1 MTFLE
6 NSAFIGLIMPGD
18 VTLLV
23 AGLLASQGR
32 LSLMWLIVLGSIGAI
47 LGDSTGYAVGRFGGV
62 NFLRRYGRFFFFR
75 ERYLE
80 KAQRYFDVHGG
91 KTILIGRFVAV
102 VKSLG
107 PVAAGIG
114 RMPYKTFLAY
124 NVAGSILSV
133 SLYLVL
139 GYFFGASWQ
148 KISTWLGRGAAIAFG
163 VLVLAVVV
171 IWTVRRRRK
180 AKLDNNPDSEPQVPE
195 PVNPAAAGSDGT
207 GDGAA

>member
-1 MTFLE
+1 MEYWGYWIVLAMTFLE

-32 LSLMWLIVLGSIGAI
+32 LNLAALIVLASIGAI
-47 LGDSTGYAVGRFGGV
+47 LGDSAGYAVGRYGGV

-114 RMPYKTFLAY
+114 RMPYRTFLVY

-148 KISTWLGRGAAIAFG
+148 AISAWLGRGAAIAFG
-163 VLVLAVVV
+163 VLVLAVVAM
-171 IWTVRRRRK
+171 WAVRRRRK
-180 AKLDNNPDSEPQVPE
+180 AKLNNNHDSGPKLPRE
-195 PVNPAAAGSDGT
+195 S
-207 GDGAA
+207 

>member
-6 NSAFIGLIMPGD
+6 NSAFIGLILPGD

-32 LSLMWLIVLGSIGAI
+32 LSLAWLIVLASIGAI
-47 LGDSTGYAVGRFGGV
+47 LGDSAGYAVGRFGGI

-148 KISTWLGRGAAIAFG
+148 AIGTWLGRGAAIAFG
-163 VLVLAVVV
+163 VLVLAVAVF
-171 IWTVRRRRK
+171 WAVRRRRK
-180 AKLDNNPDSEPQVPE
+180 AKLNNNPDSEPKIPGK
-195 PVNPAAAGSDGT
+195 P
-207 GDGAA
+207 